1 MGLSEL
7 PDMHNIDDPDGTLTA
22 AGAGMALPAANIGI
36 AAAPRFRFIQLFQR
50 VISLKGKN
58 EKT

>member
-22 AGAGMALPAANIGI
+22 AGAGMSLPAVNTGI
-36 AAAPRFRFIQLFQR
+36 AAAPRFRL
-50 VISLKGKN
+50 SNYSKG
-58 EKT
+58 